1 MTFFT
6 TGFEVNA
13 MTILLTAG
21 TLIALAIAVWNAVV
35 AFRHASQ
42 LHDWRVD
49 RSGLPQPANGSQ
61 LLILG
66 AAASI
71 SMIVLLL
78 AQAPANGLLA
88 VLLGWSIAFAVLA
101 VRNRRRS
108 QAWFNGRDGF
118 GR

>member
-1 MTFFT
+1 MT
-6 TGFEVNA
+6 N
-13 MTILLTAG
+13 ILIAG
-21 TLIALAIAVWNAVV
+21 TLIALVVAIWNAV
-35 AFRHASQ
+35 AAWRHASQ
-42 LHDWRVD
+42 PHDWRVD
-49 RSGLPQPANGSQ
+49 RSGLPQPANGGQ

-66 AAASI
+66 VAASI

-78 AQAPANGLLA
+78 TQATAKAVLA
-88 VLLGWSIAFAVLA
+88 VLFGWSIAFAVLA